1 MGKGSL
7 SEEGYNVFANIPASA
22 GMVQLFEELMELNGQ
37 PQFNMISE
45 TEFQETLSLDELRAM
60 QNDPKYW
67 KEKDPSYICQG
78 SCRV

>member
-1 MGKGSL
+1 MIHLLTSL
-7 SEEGYNVFANIPASA
+7 ASC

-45 TEFQETLSLDELRAM
+45 TEFQESLSLDELRAM

-67 KEKDPSYICQG
+67 KEKDPVLHCQG